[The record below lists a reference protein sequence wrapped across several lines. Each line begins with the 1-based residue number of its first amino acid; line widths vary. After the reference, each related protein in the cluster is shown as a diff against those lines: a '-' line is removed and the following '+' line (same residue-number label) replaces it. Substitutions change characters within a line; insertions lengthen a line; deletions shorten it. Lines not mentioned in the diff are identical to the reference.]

1 MISLYLWIK
10 IFLTLNSLPPAKILP
25 ILEHT
30 KSCYLVWYENYL
42 KVPKSHRYTLA
53 LKIDNLF
60 IEIIEGIA
68 IATFLQKNE
77 KIAWLNFSIRKLETL
92 NLLLQILWETKSLND
107 KKYIQISNKLNEI
120 GKMLGGWRGKITEN
134 KNSPK

>member
-1 MISLYLWIK
+1 
-10 IFLTLNSLPPAKILP
+10 
-25 ILEHT
+25 
-30 KSCYLVWYENYL
+30 
-42 KVPKSHRYTLA
+42 
-53 LKIDNLF
+53 
-60 IEIIEGIA
+60 
-68 IATFLQKNE
+68 
-77 KIAWLNFSIRKLETL
+77 L